1 LSHPGVLRRLRIR
14 TFTIPEG
21 PCEFRYRQAVPAA
34 FAFQHTPVTGSEP
47 PDDRIEKAPAC
58 PVRRACGDAIRVLE
72 VEVLLPGDG
81 RADPRDAGARLRELV
96 ATFPA

>member
-1 LSHPGVLRRLRIR
+1 M
-14 TFTIPEG
+14 
-21 PCEFRYRQAVPAA
+21 
-34 FAFQHTPVTGSEP
+34 
-47 PDDRIEKAPAC
+47 
-58 PVRRACGDAIRVLE
+58 RRACGDAIRVLE